1 MAFVDLTN
9 KSILVTGA
17 SSGIGRSLSVLAAS
31 LGAKLVL
38 TGRNEERLE
47 ETRSQLAGDGHICI
61 AGDLGDRAAIAGLA
75 KTKMSLN
82 GFVHC
87 AGISKPVPLRLASD
101 GVIDQ
106 TFNTNLISMIF
117 LLRDLLKANRLE
129 IGASIVCVSSI
140 ASLTGTQGTVLYSS
154 SKAALMGAVRPL
166 AVELSRKKMRVNSVA
181 PAVVKT
187 EIWTADQEVWLQKQ
201 GENYPLGLGEA
212 IDVANAAAFLLSD
225 AAAYMT
231 GTEVVLDGGCTF
243 VE

>member
-1 MAFVDLTN
+1 MGFVDLTN

-31 LGAKLVL
+31 LGAQLVL
-38 TGRNEERLE
+38 NGRNEERLE
-47 ETRSQLAGDGHICI
+47 ETRSQLAGDGHVCI
-61 AGDLGDRAAIAGLA
+61 AGDLADRAAIAELA
-75 KTKMSLN
+75 KTKMLLN

-87 AGISKPVPLRLASD
+87 AGISKPVPLRLASE

-106 TFNTNLISMIF
+106 TFNTNLMSMIF
-117 LLRDLLKANRLE
+117 LLRDLLRGNRLD
-129 IGASIVCVSSI
+129 ICASIVFVSSI
-140 ASLTGTQGTVLYSS
+140 AAVTGTQGTVLYSS

-181 PAVVKT
+181 PAIVKT
-187 EIWTADQEVWLQKQ
+187 EIWTADQEAWLTKQ
-201 GENYPLGLGEA
+201 AANYPLGIGEA
-212 IDVANAAAFLLSD
+212 IDVANAVAFFLSD
-225 AAAYMT
+225 ASAYMT